1 MKNNRTN
8 KKKIKKTIITI
19 LMIVVCFLL
28 QTTLVQNIRVAGVI
42 PNLMLLVVV
51 FIAYLN
57 SVYYGMTVGI
67 VVGLL
72 FDFLYASLIGVNML
86 AFLLIGYFCGL
97 LSRLYRNGNY
107 LIPLV
112 MISISEFVYGII
124 TYFTDFL
131 LRGKLNIGYYFGKVI
146 LPELVYTIVVGIL
159 LYGFVCWMYEDR
171 DLKGGNIL

>member
-57 SVYYGMTVGI
+57 SVYDGMTVGI

-72 FDFLYASLIGVNML
+72 FDSLYASLIGVNML

>member
-1 MKNNRTN
+1 MKTNRNNN
-8 KKKIKKTIITI
+8 IKIKKIVITI
-19 LMIVVCFLL
+19 LIVVICFLL

-51 FIAYLN
+51 FISYLN
-57 SVYYGMTVGI
+57 GVYYGMTVGMT
-67 VVGLL
+67 VGLL
-72 FDFLYASLIGVNML
+72 FDFLYASLIGINML

-97 LSRLYRNGNY
+97 LSRLYRSGNY

-112 MISISEFVYGII
+112 MVSISEFIYGVI

-131 LRGKLNIGYYFGKVI
+131 LRGKLNIGYYFGKVM

-159 LYGFVCWMYEDR
+159 LYGLVCLMYEDR

>member
-86 AFLLIGYFCGL
+86 AFLL
-97 LSRLYRNGNY
+97 
-107 LIPLV
+107 LV
-112 MISISEFVYGII
+112 V
-124 TYFTDFL
+124 
-131 LRGKLNIGYYFGKVI
+131 N
-146 LPELVYTIVVGIL
+146 
-159 LYGFVCWMYEDR
+159 
-171 DLKGGNIL
+171 